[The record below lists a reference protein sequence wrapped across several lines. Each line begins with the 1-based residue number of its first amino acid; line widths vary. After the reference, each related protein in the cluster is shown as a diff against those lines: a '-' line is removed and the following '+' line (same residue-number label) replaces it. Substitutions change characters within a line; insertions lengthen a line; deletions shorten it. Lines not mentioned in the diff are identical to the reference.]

1 MALNYTPTHRGGYIA
16 ITLSVVRPSVC
27 SSVHTFVTDI
37 SASTGRNDFIFDMW
51 LWHGDLYHVSP
62 FQVYRTSTSCLPHDL
77 EFFMVA
83 VMKTFVTDISV
94 STGRNDF
101 IFDMWL
107 WHGDLY
113 RVSSFQVY
121 RTSTSC
127 LPHDLE
133 FFMFAVMKTF
143 VTDIS
148 VSTGRNDLIFDMWLW
163 HGDLYRVSSFQ
174 VYCTSTSCLPHDL
187 EFFMFAVM
195 KTFVTDISASTGRND
210 FIFDMWLWHGD
221 LYRVSPFQ
229 VYRTST
235 SCLLHD
241 LEFFM
246 FAVMKTFVT
255 DISASTGRNDF
266 IFDMW
271 LWHGDLY
278 RVSPFHVYCTSTSCL
293 PCDLRIFHVF
303 TSFSCKC

>member
-1 MALNYTPTHRGGYIA
+1 MSHLLACFYYLVVPVHFYTPTHREGA
-16 ITLSVVRPSVC
+16 ILQSPCLRPSVC
-27 SSVHTFVTDI
+27 PSVHTFITDI
-37 SASTGRNDFIFDMW
+37 SASTGRNDFIFD
-51 LWHGDLYHVSP
+51 
-62 FQVYRTSTSCLPHDL
+62 
-77 EFFMVA
+77 
-83 VMKTFVTDISV
+83 I
-94 STGRNDF
+94 
-101 IFDMWL
+101 WL

-113 RVSSFQVY
+113 RVSPFQAY

-127 LPHDLE
+127 LP
-133 FFMFAVMKTF
+133 
-143 VTDIS
+143 
-148 VSTGRNDLIFDMWLW
+148 R
-163 HGDLYRVSSFQ
+163 
-174 VYCTSTSCLPHDL
+174 DL

-229 VYRTST
+229 VYCTST
-235 SCLLHD
+235 SCLPCD

-278 RVSPFHVYCTSTSCL
+278 RVSPFQVYCTSTSCL
-293 PCDLRIFHVF
+293 PCDLRIVHVF
-303 TSFSCKC
+303 MAFSGNEC